1 MSMTTEQKKKL
12 LRAKIALGLYYET
25 GEVPTEEDINHHYL
39 HARVNYTAI
48 VGVHFKR
55 KEMKKNGQLPI
66 F

>member
-1 MSMTTEQKKKL
+1 MTIEQKKNL
-12 LRAKIALGLYYET
+12 LRAKIALALYYEK
-25 GEVPTEEDINHHYL
+25 GKVPTEEEIDHHYL

-55 KEMKKNGQLPI
+55 QEMKKSGQLPI

>member
-1 MSMTTEQKKKL
+1 MTVEQKKNF
-12 LRAKIALGLYYET
+12 LRAKIALALYYEK
-25 GEVPTEEDINHHYL
+25 GAVPTEEEIEHHYL
-39 HARVNYTAI
+39 HARVGYTAI

>member
-1 MSMTTEQKKKL
+1 MTPDRKKNL
-12 LRAKIALGLYYET
+12 LRAKIALALYYEK
-25 GEVPTEEDINHHYL
+25 GEVPTEEEMDHHYI

-55 KEMKKNGQLPI
+55 QAMKKSGQLPI

>member
-1 MSMTTEQKKKL
+1 MPTPEQKKKL

-25 GEVPTEEDINHHYL
+25 GRVPTEEDINHHYL

>member
-1 MSMTTEQKKKL
+1 MTSEQKKNL
-12 LRAKIALGLYYET
+12 LRAKIALAFYYET
-25 GEVPTEEDINHHYL
+25 GRVLTEEDIDHHYL

-55 KEMKKNGQLPI
+55 KEIKKNGQLPI